1 MTERKT
7 VSSKD
12 PQFYRHWTEVNLRY
26 GDTDRQ
32 GHINNAVYCTL
43 YESGRTAFL
52 FDSEESIAGVERSF
66 VIVKL
71 TLDYIGEMRFPGIA
85 SVGSSVLE
93 VGCTSFTVAQAI
105 FKDNACTSTTESII
119 VLLGADGRSTELT
132 DDVLTRL
139 SPLMVT

>member
-1 MTERKT
+1 MTDRKT
-7 VSSKD
+7 VSSID
-12 PQFYRHWTEVNLRY
+12 PRFYRHWTEVNLRY

-43 YESGRTAFL
+43 LESGRTAFL

-71 TLDYIGEMRFPGIA
+71 TLDYIGEMRFPGTA
-85 SVGSSVLE
+85 RVGSSILKI
-93 VGCTSFTVAQAI
+93 GRSSFTVAQAI
-105 FKDNACTSTTESII
+105 FKEDYCTSTAESII

-132 DDVLTRL
+132 DDVLERL
-139 SPLMVT
+139 APLTVA